1 MRRGEPLV
9 TARRVA
15 AHRLGFDRAGA
26 SYGDPAAEE
35 RLVGDVA
42 GGVAVA
48 SDRRMVGYLAART
61 AFFDRVVV
69 TTLGRGVN
77 QVVVAAAGYDGRA
90 LRYAKPGVRWFEVD
104 HPDTQRDKQ
113 DRIRRLG
120 IAADQITFVAADF
133 GSDVVGQRL
142 LAAGLDPCILSLM
155 LSEGIAVYLDLP
167 VLASLLEGLRAV
179 AAADSRLVISLS
191 VSSGSPGLADRR
203 ADFQAAVAALG
214 EPARTVLTAADAEVL
229 LANAGWRVASPQTGA
244 GADPERAQRAGFVTA
259 LTA

>member
-1 MRRGEPLV
+1 MRRGEPSV

-15 AHRLGFDRAGA
+15 AHRLGFDRPGA

-35 RLVGDVA
+35 RLAADVA
-42 GGVAVA
+42 GEVEGP
-48 SDRRMVGYLAART
+48 SEGRMAAYLAGRT
-61 AFFDRVVV
+61 AFFDRAVV
-69 TTLGRGVN
+69 TALGRGVS

-113 DRIRRLG
+113 ARIGRLG
-120 IAADQITFVAADF
+120 IAADQVIFVPVDF
-133 GSDVVGQRL
+133 GSDDVSQRL
-142 LAAGLDPCILSLM
+142 LAAGLDPSVSSLM
-155 LSEGIAVYLDLP
+155 LCEGIAVYLDLP

-179 AAADSRLVISLS
+179 AAAGSRLVISLS

-203 ADFQAAVAALG
+203 ADFQAGVAALG

-229 LANAGWRVASPQTGA
+229 LADTGWRITSPQTRA

-259 LTA
+259 LPA